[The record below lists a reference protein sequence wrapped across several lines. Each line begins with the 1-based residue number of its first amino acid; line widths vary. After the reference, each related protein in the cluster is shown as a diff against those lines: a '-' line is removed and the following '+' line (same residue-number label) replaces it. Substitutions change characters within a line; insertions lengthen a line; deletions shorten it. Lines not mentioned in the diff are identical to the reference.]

1 MKPLQQMLIPL
12 FALLLVGCASSQAPI
27 IKTEDKIV
35 NVAVQVPCKV
45 TLPERPAM
53 PLDSAKPEEDVFT
66 KIKKALAEIE
76 LRQSY
81 EEKLEAAAKSCS

>member
-1 MKPLQQMLIPL
+1 
-12 FALLLVGCASSQAPI
+12 
-27 IKTEDKIV
+27 
-35 NVAVQVPCKV
+35 
-45 TLPERPAM
+45 M
-53 PLDSAKPEEDVFT
+53 PLDSTSPEENVFS